1 MKKLLAI
8 ILSVVMVL
16 SLCACGGGGATPT
29 KKPETYPKLMGEF
42 QRGPSQTDPTWI
54 INELYVWNTHKE
66 RKVYTYE
73 IIPGDFD
80 KESGE
85 KFP

>member
-8 ILSVVMVL
+8 ILAVVMVL
-16 SLCACGGGGATPT
+16 SLAACGGGGAEPT
-29 KKPETYPKLMGEF
+29 KKPETYPKLMGKLH
-42 QRGPSQTDPTWI
+42 QGPGWV

-73 IIPGDFD
+73 ILPD
-80 KESGE
+80 
-85 KFP
+85 